1 MKLRPCQS
9 LMLAAACV
17 LGLSSQATAESL
29 NAAHVPADAK
39 WVMHVDFDALQETAL
54 AGKMREKKSDDIE
67 KAEQKFQE
75 KFGVD
80 LREGLNGVTA
90 FGSTFEAHTGTMIV
104 LAEYDMKK
112 VQKEIRSKDKVKS
125 TKIGGHPA
133 FVITRSKNDHHE
145 AQHAD
150 RGQRDQARN
159 KSPREDR
166 TNDRGRS
173 GPRMGQPETM
183 VVVLVDGK
191 QVILSSSEELADQA
205 VALLNGKTKS
215 LQGADSPLTAKVPQ
229 GSVFYGAAT
238 DLQSISQR
246 DGFFPI
252 LQQHQR
258 ITYAVGENNGEAFK
272 DVTLVA
278 NSEQVA
284 GQVKNT
290 IDGLMAFAKLWV
302 GNEERLQQVFTHAQ
316 VKQDGDTVKAEYRGD
331 ADEVL
336 EAMSALKE
344 RAEQWEQKQRKERER
359 NRDER

>member
-1 MKLRPCQS
+1 MKLTPCHS

-17 LGLSSQATAESL
+17 VGLSSQASAESL

-39 WVMHVDFDALQETAL
+39 WVMHVDFDAFQQTAL
-54 AGKMREKKSDDIE
+54 AGKMREKKADDIE

-75 KFGVD
+75 KYGVD
-80 LREGLNGVTA
+80 LKDGLKGVTA
-90 FGSTFEAHTGTMIV
+90 FGSTYEAHTGTMIV
-104 LAEYDMKK
+104 LASYDMQK

-125 TKIGGHPA
+125 MKIGGHPA
-133 FVITRSKNDHHE
+133 FVITKTKGEHHGAE
-145 AQHAD
+145 HGD
-150 RGQRDQARN
+150 RAHRDQARD
-159 KSPREDR
+159 KSSKNNRSADRE
-166 TNDRGRS
+166 RS

-183 VVVLVDGK
+183 VVVLVDGE
-191 QVILSSSEELADQA
+191 QVVLSSSQELADRA
-205 VALLNGKTKS
+205 IALLSGESKS
-215 LQGADSPLTAKVPQ
+215 LEGADSPLTAKVPQ

-238 DLQSISQR
+238 NLQSISQR

-252 LQQHQR
+252 LQQHQQ

-272 DVTLVA
+272 DVTLQA

-290 IDGLMAFAKLWV
+290 IDGLMAFAKLWA

-316 VKQDGDTVKAEYRGD
+316 VKQEGDTVKAEYRGD

-336 EAMSALKE
+336 DAMSALKE
-344 RAEQWEQKQRKERER
+344 RAEQWEQKQQKSRER